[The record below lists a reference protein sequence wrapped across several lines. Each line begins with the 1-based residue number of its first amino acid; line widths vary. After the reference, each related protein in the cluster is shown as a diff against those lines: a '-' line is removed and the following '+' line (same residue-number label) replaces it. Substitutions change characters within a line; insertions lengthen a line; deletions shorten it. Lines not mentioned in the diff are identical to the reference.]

1 MIPVQYRDP
10 ETEEVLDRRY
20 EEKVPDIGQR
30 VMLDGVWECEVLYRW
45 RCHPSCCVVYAQPV
59 REKSPLRH
67 RGFRLGLFVPPS
79 GVAYGLLK
87 WRVVV
92 SSRKSHR

>member
-20 EEKVPDIGQR
+20 EEKVPEIGQR

-45 RCHPSCCVVYAQPV
+45 RCYPSCCVVYARPV
-59 REKSPLRH
+59 QGK
-67 RGFRLGLFVPPS
+67 VY
-79 GVAYGLLK
+79 AAA
-87 WRVVV
+87 
-92 SSRKSHR
+92 